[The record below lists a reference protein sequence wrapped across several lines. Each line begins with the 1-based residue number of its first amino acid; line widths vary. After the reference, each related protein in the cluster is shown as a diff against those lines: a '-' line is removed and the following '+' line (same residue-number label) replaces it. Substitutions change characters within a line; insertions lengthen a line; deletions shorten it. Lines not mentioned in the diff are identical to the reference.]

1 MIMTRRRVALVT
13 GGAKGIGKA
22 IVEKLAEVGFSVAV
36 NYNTSEQAAFEI
48 VAKLQSRGVNAL
60 AIKADVSDFNEVKR
74 MYDEC
79 RAYFGFVDTLV
90 NNAGISLI
98 KPLYECVEADF
109 DRVIAVDLKSVFNT
123 CRIFTPDM
131 TGEGFGR
138 IVNVSSVWGEYGG
151 STETLYSA
159 AKAGVI
165 GFTKAL
171 NAELARGGVIVNSVS
186 PGFINTSMNAELRNE
201 DVAAFLESVSVGR
214 VGSPE
219 EVAEAVEFLTRENLY
234 VAGAN
239 ISVNGGIL

>member
-1 MIMTRRRVALVT
+1 
-13 GGAKGIGKA
+13 
-22 IVEKLAEVGFSVAV
+22 
-36 NYNTSEQAAFEI
+36 
-48 VAKLQSRGVNAL
+48 
-60 AIKADVSDFNEVKR
+60 
-74 MYDEC
+74 
-79 RAYFGFVDTLV
+79 
-90 NNAGISLI
+90 
-98 KPLYECVEADF
+98 
-109 DRVIAVDLKSVFNT
+109 
-123 CRIFTPDM
+123 M

-239 ISVNGGIL
+239 LSVNGGIL

>member
-1 MIMTRRRVALVT
+1 MT

-22 IVEKLAEVGFSVAV
+22 ITEKLASVGFSVAV
-36 NYNTSEQAAFEI
+36 NYNTSEKAAFEL
-48 VAKLQSRGVNAL
+48 VAELQSRGVNAL
-60 AIKADVSDFNEVKR
+60 AVQGDVSDYNAVKR

-98 KPLYECVEADF
+98 KPLYECTEADF
-109 DRVIAVDLKSVFNT
+109 DHVIAVDLKSVFNT

-131 TGEGFGR
+131 TSEGFGR
-138 IVNVSSVWGEYGG
+138 IVNVASVWGEYGG

-171 NAELARGGVIVNSVS
+171 NAELAPGGVIVNAVS
-186 PGFINTSMNAELRNE
+186 PGFIDTAMNAELSAA
-201 DVAAFLESVSVGR
+201 DVDAFLESVSVGR

-219 EVAEAVEFLTRENLY
+219 EVAEAVEFLTREKLY

-239 ISVNGGIL
+239 LSVNGGIL

>member
-1 MIMTRRRVALVT
+1 MNRRRVALVT

-22 IVEKLAEVGFSVAV
+22 ITEKLASVGFSVAV
-36 NYNTSEQAAFEI
+36 NYNTSEKAAFEL
-48 VAKLQSRGVNAL
+48 VAELQSRGVNAL
-60 AIKADVSDFNEVKR
+60 AVQGDVSDYNAVKR

-98 KPLYECVEADF
+98 KPLYECTEADF
-109 DRVIAVDLKSVFNT
+109 DHVIAVDLKSVFNT

-131 TGEGFGR
+131 TSEGFGR
-138 IVNVSSVWGEYGG
+138 IVNVASVWGEYGG

-171 NAELARGGVIVNSVS
+171 NAELAPGGVIVNAVS
-186 PGFINTSMNAELRNE
+186 PGFIDTAMNAELSAA
-201 DVAAFLESVSVGR
+201 DIDAFLESVSVGR

-219 EVAEAVEFLTRENLY
+219 EVAEAVEFLTREKLY

-239 ISVNGGIL
+239 LSVNGGIL

>member
-1 MIMTRRRVALVT
+1 MT

-22 IVEKLAEVGFSVAV
+22 ITEKLASVGFSVAV
-36 NYNTSEQAAFEI
+36 NYNTSEKAAFEL
-48 VAKLQSRGVNAL
+48 VAELQSRGVNAL
-60 AIKADVSDFNEVKR
+60 AVQGDVSDYNAVKR

-98 KPLYECVEADF
+98 KPLYECTEADF
-109 DRVIAVDLKSVFNT
+109 DHVIAVDLKSVFNT

-131 TGEGFGR
+131 TSEGFGR
-138 IVNVSSVWGEYGG
+138 IVNVASVWGEYGG

-171 NAELARGGVIVNSVS
+171 NAELAPGGVIVNAVS
-186 PGFINTSMNAELRNE
+186 PGFIDTAMNAELSAA
-201 DVAAFLESVSVGR
+201 DIDAFLESVSVGR

-219 EVAEAVEFLTRENLY
+219 EVAEAVEFLTREKLY

-239 ISVNGGIL
+239 LSVNGGIL

>member
-1 MIMTRRRVALVT
+1 MT

-98 KPLYECVEADF
+98 KPLYECTETDF

-171 NAELARGGVIVNSVS
+171 NAELARGGVVVNAVS

>member
-1 MIMTRRRVALVT
+1 MTRRRTALVT
-13 GGAKGIGKA
+13 GGARGIGKA
-22 IVEKLAEVGFSVAV
+22 IVEKLASVGFSVAI
-36 NYNTSEQAAFEI
+36 NYNTSEKAAFEL
-48 VAKLQSRGVNAL
+48 VSELQSRGVNAL
-60 AIKADVSDFNEVKR
+60 AVRADVSDYGEVKR

-79 RAYFGFVDTLV
+79 RAYFGFIDTLV

-98 KPLYECVEADF
+98 KPLYDCTEADF
-109 DRVIAVDLKSVFNT
+109 DRVTAVNLKSVFNT

-131 TGEGFGR
+131 TSEGFGR
-138 IVNVSSVWGEYGG
+138 IVNISSVWGEYGG

-171 NAELARGGVIVNSVS
+171 NAELATGGVIVNSVS
-186 PGFINTSMNAELRNE
+186 PGFINTAMNSELSE
-201 DVAAFLESVSVGR
+201 ADVAAFLQSVSVGR
-214 VGSPE
+214 AGGAE
-219 EVAEAVEFLTRENLY
+219 EVADVVELLTREKLY

>member
-1 MIMTRRRVALVT
+1 MT

-22 IVEKLAEVGFSVAV
+22 ITEKLASVGFSVAV
-36 NYNTSEQAAFEI
+36 NYNTSEKAAFEL
-48 VAKLQSRGVNAL
+48 VAELQSRGVNAL
-60 AIKADVSDFNEVKR
+60 AVQGDVSDYNAVKR

-98 KPLYECVEADF
+98 KPLYECTEADF
-109 DRVIAVDLKSVFNT
+109 DHVIAVDLKSVFIT
-123 CRIFTPDM
+123 CSFFTQDM
-131 TGEGFGR
+131 TSEGFGR
-138 IVNVSSVWGEYGG
+138 IVNVASVWGEYGG

-171 NAELARGGVIVNSVS
+171 NAELAPGGVIVNAVS
-186 PGFINTSMNAELRNE
+186 PGFIDTAMNAELSAA
-201 DVAAFLESVSVGR
+201 DVDAFLESVSVGR

-219 EVAEAVEFLTRENLY
+219 EVAEAVEFLTREKLY

-239 ISVNGGIL
+239 LSVNGGIL

>member
-1 MIMTRRRVALVT
+1 MNRRRVALVT

-22 IVEKLAEVGFSVAV
+22 IVEKLASVGFSVAV
-36 NYNTSEQAAFEI
+36 NYNTSEKAAFEL
-48 VAKLQSRGVNAL
+48 VAELQSRGVNAL
-60 AIKADVSDFNEVKR
+60 AVQADVSDYNAVKH

-98 KPLYECVEADF
+98 KPLYECTEADF
-109 DRVIAVDLKSVFNT
+109 DHVIAVDLKSVFNT

-131 TGEGFGR
+131 TSEGFGR
-138 IVNVSSVWGEYGG
+138 IVNVASVWGEYGG

-171 NAELARGGVIVNSVS
+171 NAELAPGGVIVNAVS
-186 PGFINTSMNAELRNE
+186 PGFIDTAMNAELSAA
-201 DVAAFLESVSVGR
+201 DVDAFLESVSVGR

-219 EVAEAVEFLTRENLY
+219 EVAEAVEFLTREKLY

-239 ISVNGGIL
+239 LSVNGGIL

>member
-1 MIMTRRRVALVT
+1 MTRRRVALVT

-22 IVEKLAEVGFSVAV
+22 IAEKLASAGFSVAV
-36 NYNTSEQAAFEI
+36 NYNTSKVAAFEL
-48 VAKLQSRGVNAL
+48 VAELQSRGINAL
-60 AIKADVSDFNEVKR
+60 AVKADVSDYNAVKH

-98 KPLYECVEADF
+98 KPLYECTGIDF

-131 TGEGFGR
+131 TSEGFGR
-138 IVNVSSVWGEYGG
+138 IVNVASVWGEYGG
-151 STETLYSA
+151 SAETLYSA

-171 NAELARGGVIVNSVS
+171 NAELAPGGVIVNAVS
-186 PGFINTSMNAELRNE
+186 PGFINTAMNAGLAQT
-201 DVAAFLESVSVGR
+201 DVDAFLESVSVGR

-219 EVAEAVEFLTRENLY
+219 EVAEAVEFLTREKLY

-239 ISVNGGIL
+239 LSVNGGIL

>member
-1 MIMTRRRVALVT
+1 MNRRRVALVT

-22 IVEKLAEVGFSVAV
+22 IVEKLASVGFSVAV
-36 NYNTSEQAAFEI
+36 NYNTSEKAAFEL
-48 VAKLQSRGVNAL
+48 VAELQSSGVNAL
-60 AIKADVSDFNEVKR
+60 AVQSDVSDYNAVKR

-98 KPLYECVEADF
+98 KPLYECTEADF
-109 DRVIAVDLKSVFNT
+109 DHVIAVDLKSVFNT
-123 CRIFTPDM
+123 CRVFTPDM
-131 TGEGFGR
+131 TSEGFGR
-138 IVNVSSVWGEYGG
+138 IVNVASVWGEYGG

-171 NAELARGGVIVNSVS
+171 NAELAPGGVIVNAVS
-186 PGFINTSMNAELRNE
+186 PGFIDTAMNAELSAA
-201 DVAAFLESVSVGR
+201 DVDAFLESVSVGR

-219 EVAEAVEFLTRENLY
+219 EVAEAVEFLTREKLY

-239 ISVNGGIL
+239 LSVNGGIL

>member
-1 MIMTRRRVALVT
+1 
-13 GGAKGIGKA
+13 
-22 IVEKLAEVGFSVAV
+22 
-36 NYNTSEQAAFEI
+36 
-48 VAKLQSRGVNAL
+48 
-60 AIKADVSDFNEVKR
+60 

-98 KPLYECVEADF
+98 KPLYECAEADF

>member
-1 MIMTRRRVALVT
+1 MTRRRVALVT

-22 IVEKLAEVGFSVAV
+22 IAEKLASAGFSVAV
-36 NYNTSEQAAFEI
+36 NYNTSKVAAFEL
-48 VAKLQSRGVNAL
+48 VAELQSRGINAL
-60 AIKADVSDFNEVKR
+60 AVKADVSDYNAVKH

-98 KPLYECVEADF
+98 KPLYECTGTDF

-131 TGEGFGR
+131 TSEGFGR
-138 IVNVSSVWGEYGG
+138 IVNVASVWGEYGG
-151 STETLYSA
+151 SAETLYSA

-171 NAELARGGVIVNSVS
+171 NAELAPGGVIVNAVS
-186 PGFINTSMNAELRNE
+186 PGFINTAMNAGLAQT
-201 DVAAFLESVSVGR
+201 DVDAFLESVSVGR
-214 VGSPE
+214 IGSPE
-219 EVAEAVEFLTRENLY
+219 EVAEAVEFLTREKLY

-239 ISVNGGIL
+239 LSVNGGIL

>member
-1 MIMTRRRVALVT
+1 MNRRRVALVT

-22 IVEKLAEVGFSVAV
+22 ITEKLASVGFSVAV
-36 NYNTSEQAAFEI
+36 NYNTSEKAAFEL
-48 VAKLQSRGVNAL
+48 VAELQSRGVNAL
-60 AIKADVSDFNEVKR
+60 AVQGDVSDYNAVKR

-98 KPLYECVEADF
+98 KPLYECTEADF
-109 DRVIAVDLKSVFNT
+109 DHVIAVDLKSVFNT

-131 TGEGFGR
+131 TSEGFGR
-138 IVNVSSVWGEYGG
+138 IVNVASVWGEYGG

-171 NAELARGGVIVNSVS
+171 NAELAPGGVIVNAVS
-186 PGFINTSMNAELRNE
+186 PGFIDTAMNAELSAA
-201 DVAAFLESVSVGR
+201 DVDAFLESVSVGR

-219 EVAEAVEFLTRENLY
+219 EVAEAVEFLTREKLY

-239 ISVNGGIL
+239 LSVNGGIL

>member
-1 MIMTRRRVALVT
+1 
-13 GGAKGIGKA
+13 
-22 IVEKLAEVGFSVAV
+22 
-36 NYNTSEQAAFEI
+36 
-48 VAKLQSRGVNAL
+48 
-60 AIKADVSDFNEVKR
+60 

-151 STETLYSA
+151 S
-159 AKAGVI
+159 
-165 GFTKAL
+165 
-171 NAELARGGVIVNSVS
+171 
-186 PGFINTSMNAELRNE
+186 MNAELRNE

>member
-1 MIMTRRRVALVT
+1 MT

-22 IVEKLAEVGFSVAV
+22 ITEKLASVGFSVAV
-36 NYNTSEQAAFEI
+36 NYNTSEKAAFEL
-48 VAKLQSRGVNAL
+48 VAELQSRGVNAL
-60 AIKADVSDFNEVKR
+60 AVQADVSDYNAVKR

-98 KPLYECVEADF
+98 KPLYECTETDF

-131 TGEGFGR
+131 TSEGFGR
-138 IVNVSSVWGEYGG
+138 IVNVASVWGEYGG

-171 NAELARGGVIVNSVS
+171 NAELAPGGVIVNAVS
-186 PGFINTSMNAELRNE
+186 PGFINTEMNAELSAA
-201 DVAAFLESVSVGR
+201 DVNAFLESVSVGR
-214 VGSPE
+214 VGSPD
-219 EVAEAVEFLTRENLY
+219 EVAEAVEFLTREKLY

-239 ISVNGGIL
+239 LSINGGIL

>member
-1 MIMTRRRVALVT
+1 MTRRRVALVT

-22 IVEKLAEVGFSVAV
+22 IVEKLASVGFSVAV
-36 NYNTSEQAAFEI
+36 NYNTSEKAAFEL
-48 VAKLQSRGVNAL
+48 VAKLQSQGVNAL
-60 AIKADVSDFNEVKR
+60 AVKADVSDYNAVKS

-79 RAYFGFVDTLV
+79 RSYFGFVDTLV

-98 KPLYECVEADF
+98 KPLYECTENDF
-109 DRVIAVDLKSVFNT
+109 DHVIDVDLKSVFNT

-131 TGEGFGR
+131 TSESFGR
-138 IVNVSSVWGEYGG
+138 IVNVASVWGEYGG

-171 NAELARGGVIVNSVS
+171 NAELAPDGVIVNAVS
-186 PGFINTSMNAELRNE
+186 PGFIDTFMNAELSVA
-201 DVAAFLESVSVGR
+201 DVNAFLESVSVGR

-219 EVAEAVEFLTRENLY
+219 EVAEAVEFLTREKLY

>member
-1 MIMTRRRVALVT
+1 MT

-98 KPLYECVEADF
+98 KPLYECTETDF

-171 NAELARGGVIVNSVS
+171 NAELARGGVVVNAVS
-186 PGFINTSMNAELRNE
+186 PGFINTSMNAELRQE

>member
-1 MIMTRRRVALVT
+1 MNRRRVALVT

-22 IVEKLAEVGFSVAV
+22 ITEKLASVGFSVAV
-36 NYNTSEQAAFEI
+36 NYNTSEKAAFEL
-48 VAKLQSRGVNAL
+48 VAELQSRGVNAL
-60 AIKADVSDFNEVKR
+60 AVQADVSDYNAVKR

-98 KPLYECVEADF
+98 KPLYECTETDF

-131 TGEGFGR
+131 TSEGFGR
-138 IVNVSSVWGEYGG
+138 IVNVASVWGEYGG

-171 NAELARGGVIVNSVS
+171 NAELAPGGVIVNAVS
-186 PGFINTSMNAELRNE
+186 PGFINTEMNAELSAA
-201 DVAAFLESVSVGR
+201 DVNAFLESVSVGR
-214 VGSPE
+214 VGSPD
-219 EVAEAVEFLTRENLY
+219 EVAEAVEFLTREKLY

-239 ISVNGGIL
+239 LSINGGIL